1 MSERPEKQTLKIIEV
16 YADGSCLGNPG
27 PGGYGVVMMHDGHR
41 KELSGGFKHT
51 TNNRMEILAV
61 IKALE
66 AVKERCHV
74 ILHTDSQYV
83 VKAINEGWAEK
94 WKSKGWK
101 TAGNKPAMNPDLWQ
115 RLLRVCLDHKTE
127 FRWVKGH
134 SGVVENERADM
145 LAKEAAMGPNLEDD
159 VGYVGSL

>member
-1 MSERPEKQTLKIIEV
+1 MPEKPEKQMLKMIEV

-51 TNNRMEILAV
+51 TNNRMEILAA

-115 RLLRVCLDHKTE
+115 RLLRACLDHKVE
-127 FRWVKGH
+127 FKWVKGH
-134 SGVVENERADM
+134 SGVVGNERADE
-145 LAKEAAMGPNLEDD
+145 LAKEAAMGADLAEDA
-159 VGYVGSL
+159 GYMG